1 MIELRGL
8 GGAMILDY
16 PSGHTVL
23 IGGRQEG
30 CVRERGVSVETKVGV
45 LQDYEPGNMGTCRSW
60 KNQETDS
67 PTPSRGNTALLTPG
81 G

>member
-1 MIELRGL
+1 
-8 GGAMILDY
+8 MILDY
-16 PSGHTVL
+16 PRGHRVL
-23 IGGRQEG
+23 IGGRQEV
-30 CVRERGVSVETKVGV
+30 CVRKREASVETEVGV
-45 LQDYEPGNMGTCRSW
+45 VQDRKPGNVGPCRSW